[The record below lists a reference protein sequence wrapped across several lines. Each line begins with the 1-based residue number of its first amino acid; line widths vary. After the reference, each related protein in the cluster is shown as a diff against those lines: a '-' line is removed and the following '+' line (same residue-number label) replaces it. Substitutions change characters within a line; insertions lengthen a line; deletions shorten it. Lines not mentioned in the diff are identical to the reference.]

1 MIPYT
6 EEFYLNPHEFID
18 RGGSSSRMENLVSS
32 QFLDFPLI
40 DFVLGDDLLGVAYQL
55 CDDPLCKVSSHFE
68 LI

>member
-1 MIPYT
+1 MIHST
-6 EEFYLNPHEFID
+6 EVFHLNPHEFID

-55 CDDPLCKVSSHFE
+55 RGDPLYKVSSHSE